1 MINKKYLKLLRSKD
15 RKYGENFI
23 YNEISKYIIDS
34 LDILKVPFDNI
45 LQLGINDNLVISY
58 LEEKSR
64 FCNITS
70 ADIDLSTFTKKAGS
84 KLIEIDLDNIQIE
97 NNKFDLIFSNF
108 FCHLT
113 SNFDKLIKNIFKSLN
128 SNGFFIATIPS
139 TENIYQLVNSMY
151 ETDNI
156 LYGGMYQRVNPI
168 LDTNEIFKML
178 KLYNFD
184 APLIN
189 TNNFTIEYSVFKKLL
204 NDVRY
209 LNLPYLGKDKKIN
222 FENKK
227 YFIHLEKQYKK
238 KYYKNNFNLDINFN
252 TICAWKK

>member
-15 RKYGENFI
+15 RKYGYNFI
-23 YNEISKYIIDS
+23 YNEISKNIIDS

-45 LQLGINDNLVISY
+45 LQLGINDNLVTNY
-58 LEEKSR
+58 LKEKFPYCS
-64 FCNITS
+64 IKS
-70 ADIDLSTFTKKAGS
+70 ADIDLSIFTKKTDL
-84 KLIEIDLDNIQIE
+84 KLIEIDLDNLQMKD
-97 NNKFDLIFSNF
+97 NKFDLIFSNF

-113 SNFDKLIKNIFKSLN
+113 SNFEKLIENIYQSLN
-128 SNGFFIATIPS
+128 SNGFFIATIPNN
-139 TENIYQLVNSMY
+139 ENIYQLINSMY

-156 LYGGMYQRVNPI
+156 LYGGMYQRVNPV
-168 LDTNEIFKML
+168 LDTNDIFKLL

-189 TNNFTIEYSVFKKLL
+189 TNNFTLEYLVFKKLL
-204 NDVRY
+204 DDVRF
-209 LNLPYLGKDKKIN
+209 LNLPYAGIDKKSN

-227 YFIHLEKQYKK
+227 YFIHLEKQFRK
-238 KYYKNNFNLDINFN
+238 KYYNENFNLDINYY

>member
-1 MINKKYLKLLRSKD
+1 MINKKYLKILRSKD

-23 YNEISKYIIDS
+23 YNEISKNIIDS

-45 LQLGINDNLVISY
+45 LQLGINDNLVFNY
-58 LEEKSR
+58 LKEKFPS
-64 FCNITS
+64 CSITS
-70 ADIDLSTFTKKAGS
+70 ADIELPFFFQKINQN
-84 KLIEIDLDNIQIE
+84 LIEIDLDNLQIK
-97 NNKFDLIFSNF
+97 NKNFDLIFSNF
-108 FCHLT
+108 FCQLT
-113 SNFDKLIKNIFKSLN
+113 TNFEKLIESIFNNLN

-156 LYGGMYQRVNPI
+156 LYGGMYQRINPS
-168 LDTNEIFKML
+168 LNTNDIFKIL
-178 KLYNFD
+178 KFFNFD

-189 TNNFTIEYSVFKKLL
+189 TNRFTIEYSAFKKLL
-204 NDVRY
+204 DDVRS
-209 LNLPYLGKDKKIN
+209 LNLSYAGYDKRNN

-227 YFIHLEKQYKK
+227 YFIHLEKQYRK
-238 KYYKNNFNLDINFN
+238 KYYNKNFHLDINYN